1 MYKNTGATK
10 VFPKT
15 AIPKLP
21 KILSK
26 VGIFL
31 KIHLQ
36 IKEKINMLQMLP
48 LTFET
53 LGTAENNVS
62 RCLVMF
68 RFESY
73 SKHNSKHYGIFPI
86 LRHLHLPLLKK
97 LKKQFNRL
105 RLHIFNMEGT
115 IGFRIVKGKI
125 VISILQIYDTE
136 FG

>member
-73 SKHNSKHYGIFPI
+73 SKHNSKHYGIFAI

-97 LKKQFNRL
+97 LKKQFN
-105 RLHIFNMEGT
+105 IFNMGGT
-115 IGFRIVKGKI
+115 TGFRIVKGKI